1 MLARSSLIS
10 LAVLVAS
17 VQGVHQGFNYGS
29 TFTDGSAVLEA
40 DFQSRFTTAQN
51 LVGTSGFTS
60 ARLYTMIQA
69 GTTNTPIEA
78 IPAAIKTNTSLLLGL
93 WASAG
98 QTQINNELAALK
110 SAITQYG
117 TQFTNLIA
125 GISVGSEDLYRNSP
139 VGVLNLSGIGANPA
153 DIVSFIGQV
162 RSAIAGTGA
171 SNAPVGHVDT
181 WTAWVNG
188 SNANVINACDF
199 LGVDAYPYFQ
209 NTEPNSIDSGYDVF
223 FQAYN
228 NTVGVATGKPVW
240 ITETGWPVSGKTEN
254 LAVASP
260 QNAQTYWDQVGCAI
274 FGKINTWWFTIQ
286 DSYPTTPS
294 PSFGIVGTT
303 LSTTPLFN
311 LTCPA
316 VVAHFDNSA
325 NASSTSNVVSGS
337 AASATASGS
346 AISAASSGAGVEPS
360 VTLSPSS
367 SSSTSGASGTY
378 MVMVGSTAVGLV
390 IATLCLFIA

>member
-1 MLARSSLIS
+1 MLAHSSLIS

-29 TFTDGSAVLEA
+29 TFTDGSAVVEA

-69 GTTNTPIEA
+69 GTTNNPIEA

-98 QTQINNELAALK
+98 QTQFNNELAALK

-117 TQFTNLIA
+117 TPFMNLIA

-139 VGVLNLSGIGANPA
+139 VGVINLSGTGANPA
-153 DIVSFIGQV
+153 DIVSYIGQV

-346 AISAASSGAGVEPS
+346 TISAASSGAGVEPS

-378 MVMVGSTAVGLV
+378 MVVVGSTAVGLV
-390 IATLCLFIA
+390 IATLFLFIA